1 MILEKILRFD
11 LIIFFFKYSYK
22 NLQYRLFVN
31 KHFVYLNEFPI
42 NLANSYFIS
51 KIEKSSNSSSKSAL
65 LANSLIL
72 FLISEKDFYLKEN

>member
-11 LIIFFFKYSYK
+11 LIIFFFKYGNK

-31 KHFVYLNEFPI
+31 KHFVYLNEFLI